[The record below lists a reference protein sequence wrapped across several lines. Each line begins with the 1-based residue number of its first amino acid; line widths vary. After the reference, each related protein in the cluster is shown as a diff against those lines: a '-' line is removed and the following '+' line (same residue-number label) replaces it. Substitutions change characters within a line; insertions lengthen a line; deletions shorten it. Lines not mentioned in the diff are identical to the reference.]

1 MIDGDEK
8 SFINTIYQGAIK
20 LKFNREKQIIGIFS
34 KDGEYVELDNPVPTM
49 NL

>member
-20 LKFNREKQIIGIFS
+20 LEFNDQRHVIGIFS
-34 KDGEYVELDNPVPTM
+34 KDGECVKLDSPVPTS